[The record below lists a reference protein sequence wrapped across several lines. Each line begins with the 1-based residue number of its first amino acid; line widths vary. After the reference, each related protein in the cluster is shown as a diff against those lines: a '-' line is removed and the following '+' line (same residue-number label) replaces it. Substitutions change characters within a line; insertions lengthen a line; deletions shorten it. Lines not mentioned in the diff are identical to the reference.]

1 MPSIFTRIAQREIP
15 GHFVAEND
23 EFFAI
28 LDINPLKRG
37 HVLVIPKTEVDH
49 LFDLSPEILTRYFQF
64 AQRVGKAIKSTV
76 PCERIGMSV
85 IGLEVPHAHIHLIPI
100 NVMDD
105 MNFSRP
111 KLSFTNEELAETAEA
126 IKAAF
131 I

>member
-1 MPSIFTRIAQREIP
+1 M
-15 GHFVAEND
+15 
-23 EFFAI
+23 
-28 LDINPLKRG
+28 
-37 HVLVIPKTEVDH
+37 VIPKTEVDH